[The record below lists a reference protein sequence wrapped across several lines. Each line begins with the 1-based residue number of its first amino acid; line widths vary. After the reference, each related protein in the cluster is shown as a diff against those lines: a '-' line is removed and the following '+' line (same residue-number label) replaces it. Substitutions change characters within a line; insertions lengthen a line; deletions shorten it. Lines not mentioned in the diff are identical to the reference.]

1 MRATGISLGVKSG
14 GLGYGIR
21 IKNCCFLWLRN
32 SSFAAIES
40 AFREASFCVP
50 YNAQGGTTVFASF
63 GRLLVV
69 SKAQPE
75 KI

>member
-40 AFREASFCVP
+40 AFREASFCV
-50 YNAQGGTTVFASF
+50 
-63 GRLLVV
+63 L
-69 SKAQPE
+69 
-75 KI
+75 